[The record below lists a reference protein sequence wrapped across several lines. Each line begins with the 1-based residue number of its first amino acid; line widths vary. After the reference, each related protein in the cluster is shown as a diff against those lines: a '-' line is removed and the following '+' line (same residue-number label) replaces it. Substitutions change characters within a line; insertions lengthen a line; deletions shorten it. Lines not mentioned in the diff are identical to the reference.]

1 MLRPPTTKTGRAL
14 RWASLLALSLVIG
27 LSVAVI
33 ARGDISLTDLG
44 ATLSSV
50 RNSSLDA
57 SLLSDVRSA
66 LALSRRVSGMKFDV
80 AARSGIVTLSGRV
93 PTREAR
99 SIIEAIVADTPGV
112 LEVHNRLLV
121 DAGVAAGYERT
132 LLQRIADLETEV
144 AVQERLRREPRLV
157 HSGLR
162 VSVERGVTVLRG
174 EVESDAEGAEAERI
188 VQAAVGAD
196 QVRNELRS
204 LGLSAS
210 GEDRLARLVEFEL
223 YTAGAFELVRIQVT
237 SVGGRV
243 TLHGGVRTPA
253 ERLLAERVAKDVPG
267 VLEVVNEL
275 TLERAS

>member
-1 MLRPPTTKTGRAL
+1 MTRRAL
-14 RWASLLALSLVIG
+14 RWLSLLALSLVLG

-33 ARGDISLTDLG
+33 ARGDRFDLKDIG
-44 ATLSSV
+44 ATLTSV
-50 RNSSLDA
+50 RDSSLDA
-57 SLLSDVRSA
+57 ALLGRVRSA
-66 LALSRRVSGMKFDV
+66 LALSRRVSGLRFELD
-80 AARSGIVTLSGRV
+80 ARSGVVTLSGRV

-99 SIIEAIVADTPGV
+99 SIIEAIVGDTPGV
-112 LEVHNRLLV
+112 LEVHNRLQV
-121 DAGVAAGYERT
+121 DASVAAGYERT

-144 AVQERLRREPRLV
+144 AVQERLRLEPRLV

-174 EVESDAEGAEAERI
+174 EVESDAERAEAQRI

-223 YTAGAFELVRIQVT
+223 YTAGAFDLVRIQVT
-237 SVGGRV
+237 SMGGRV
-243 TLHGGVRTPA
+243 TLHGDVRTPA
-253 ERLLAERVAKDVPG
+253 ERLLAERVAQDVPG
-267 VLEVVNEL
+267 VIEVVNEL